1 MIGLFEDVI
10 FKNIS
15 SKKNLN
21 ENLDSFIF
29 ELEKVIVKEI

>member
-15 SKKNLN
+15 SKILN
-21 ENLDSFIF
+21 ENLQFYF
-29 ELEKVIVKEI
+29 WTWMALKHV